1 MPDLCTIETR
11 HTDRST
17 VVRLIG
23 EIDASNAALIDGEL
37 RAIARALRNILVV
50 DLNELEYIDSAGIAA
65 LERTTN
71 DLECRIAI
79 SHDATVYQTL
89 HVVGFNEGHDLYDSV
104 SDALG

>member
-11 HTDRST
+11 HTDLST

-37 RAIARALRNILVV
+37 RAIANAARNLLVV
-50 DLNELEYIDSAGIAA
+50 DLNALEYVDSAGIAT

-71 DLECRIAI
+71 DLPCRIAI
-79 SHDATVYQTL
+79 SRDAIVYQTL
-89 HVVGFNEGHDLYDSV
+89 RVVGFNEGHELYESV
-104 SDALG
+104 SDAVA

>member
-37 RAIARALRNILVV
+37 HAIAMAARNVLVV
-50 DLNELEYIDSAGIAA
+50 DLNELEYVDSAGIAT

-71 DLECRIAI
+71 DLQCRIAI
-79 SHDATVYQTL
+79 SRAATVYQTL
-89 HVVGFNEGHDLYDSV
+89 HVVGFNEGHELYESV
-104 SDALG
+104 SEALG